1 MKNDEDF
8 NGIAAIHAFIEEK
21 RKLTGSLKTFSCP
34 NSIDALKGSI
44 QFKLEEE
51 AETLFI
57 PKEDI
62 FVELGSPQH
71 ESVSFI
77 VITQDPAE
85 IREQITLIGP
95 DIPESEGKDLNL
107 GQVLLLGGSKIQDFE
122 YKNME
127 RALFHLKNLEGY
139 MIRAIPNKIWSRVNK
154 QVGQRGFSF
163 EAIGKALMIMYKQQ
177 FPAIETM
184 EILFITLDSPET
196 FLELKI
202 IGTEIRKTYIEQYS
216 EQLKSKLSQI
226 SEKQR
231 DDCEYPWSCEECDYN
246 AVCDEIRDIVDK
258 MKAYREKTQKK

>member
-1 MKNDEDF
+1 MNNIEVF

-21 RKLTGSLKTFSCP
+21 RKVNDAFKTFSCP
-34 NSIDALKGSI
+34 NSVELLKRSI
-44 QFKLEEE
+44 QFKIEED
-51 AETLFI
+51 AETVFI

-62 FVELGSPQH
+62 FVELGSPQC

-95 DIPESEGKDLNL
+95 DIPKSEGKELNL
-107 GQVLLLGGSKIQDFE
+107 GQVLLIGGSKIIDPE

-139 MIRAIPNKIWSRVNK
+139 MIRAIPNKIWSRVHRH
-154 QVGQRGFSF
+154 VGQRGFSF
-163 EAIGKALMIMYKQQ
+163 ETIGKALMLMYKQE
-177 FPAIETM
+177 FPAIEKM
-184 EILFITLDSPET
+184 EVLFMTLDSPQS
-196 FLELKI
+196 FLELKV

-216 EQLKSKLSQI
+216 EQLKSKLTQI

-231 DDCEYPWSCEECDYN
+231 TDCEYPWSCDECDYN
-246 AVCDEIRDIVDK
+246 VVCDEIRDIVDK
-258 MKAYREKTQKK
+258 MKAYREKTHKG